1 MRRESGD
8 THGDGLDRLLD
19 DPAGMGWIVHPC
31 FHRPISGIDKPLQI
45 FRASKSATSVWRG
58 IASVCPVS
66 GLHHKEC
73 EPLRASEN
81 TH

>member
-1 MRRESGD
+1 MRSKSGD
-8 THGDGLDRLLD
+8 THGDGFNSFLDNPSR
-19 DPAGMGWIVHPC
+19 MGWIVHIRPY
-31 FHRPISGIDKPLQI
+31 RPISGTDSPLQI

-73 EPLRASEN
+73 EPPSRFK
-81 TH
+81 